1 MTHTPESPAWWIAP
15 VSVTGVPDA
24 ATAVA
29 AVACGVSAP
38 EDPLSSEPDEADIFA
53 AEPPLTPF
61 SLSLRFEDDRRTKR
75 LSLSLSER
83 RRRSRELL
91 LGPLPP
97 ALVGNEAGE
106 PAGKFNE

>member
-61 SLSLRFEDDRRTKR
+61 SLSLRLEDDRRTKR

-91 LGPLPP
+91 GPLPP
-97 ALVGNEAGE
+97 ALVGNEA
-106 PAGKFNE
+106 AGKFNE

>member
-15 VSVTGVPDA
+15 VSVTGVPWDA

-29 AVACGVSAP
+29 ASAP

-61 SLSLRFEDDRRTKR
+61 SLSLRLEDDRRTKR

-97 ALVGNEAGE
+97 ALVGNEA
-106 PAGKFNE
+106 AGKFNE

>member
-91 LGPLPP
+91 GPLPP